1 MKMQLPPEVNFT
13 NILRAAFSYER
24 FLQSFF
30 VLEVKVTLFI
40 DAKKMAQMRSKN
52 VGEIYSRLNGGKS
65 RRYS

>member
-1 MKMQLPPEVNFT
+1 MKMQLPPEFNFT
-13 NILRAAFSYER
+13 NILHEAFSYER
-24 FLQSFF
+24 FAQSFF
-30 VLEVKVTLFI
+30 VLEVKVKLFI